1 MSECIEAATAT
12 PDRPRLIELEGPRNL
27 RDLGGY
33 PTRAG
38 RTTRWGRLYRA
49 DALAAMTE
57 ADLERFAELGIA
69 TVYDLRH
76 DFERDR
82 RPNPVPSVH
91 VSLMGRFA
99 GDEGPDFGEMTSA
112 EHGREFMRSM
122 MLRVL
127 EHAGPE
133 IGGVVNG
140 LAAADQLP
148 ALFHC
153 TAGKDRTGILAA
165 LVLEVLG
172 VEREV
177 VVDDF
182 HLTDVYRAVG
192 EDSTG
197 FAMMIER
204 GAPPEVAAGA
214 LGAPRETMAE
224 ILRELDERWG
234 GAERYLADEGG
245 VDPAALGRLRTHL
258 LD

>member
-1 MSECIEAATAT
+1 MSECVEAATAV

-33 PTRAG
+33 ATRDG

-49 DALAAMTE
+49 DALAAMTP
-57 ADLERFAELGIA
+57 ADLDRFAELGIA

-82 RPNPVPSVH
+82 QPNPVPSVH
-91 VSLMGRFA
+91 VSLMGKVV

-112 EHGREFMRSM
+112 EHGRDFMRSM
-122 MLRVL
+122 MLNVL
-127 EHAGPE
+127 AHAGPE
-133 IGGVVNG
+133 IGQVVTG

-165 LVLEVLG
+165 IVLEVLG
-172 VEREV
+172 VAREV

-182 HLTDVYRAVG
+182 HLTEVYRAVG

-197 FAMMIER
+197 FAMMLER
-204 GAPPEVAAGA
+204 GVPPEAAAGA
-214 LGAPRETMAE
+214 LGAPRETMVE
-224 ILRELDERWG
+224 ILADLDRGWG
-234 GAERYLADEGG
+234 GAERYLTDEGG
-245 VDPAALGRLRTHL
+245 VDRDALDRLRDNL